1 MLEARG
7 IVAPPNP
14 REKSPSLRK
23 TLGLVPRPANRFA
36 ASHAE
41 RPGTRGGSVNSGS
54 VNGGSANARK
64 AQRA

>member
-7 IVAPPNP
+7 IVSPPNP

-23 TLGLVPRPANRFA
+23 TLGLEPRPANRFA
-36 ASHAE
+36 AAHAD
-41 RPGTRGGSVNSGS
+41 RQAARGRGALVNDG
-54 VNGGSANARK
+54 K